1 MKKWELSFPDKKII
15 SEIAIKCG
23 VSTLTASVLA
33 ARGYT
38 SPESVIESLQTEKL
52 SDPFL
57 ICDMEAAVDIINS
70 AVENGEEICI
80 YGDYDCDGVMATVI
94 LYSYLSEIGADVVY
108 YIPER
113 SDGYGLNK
121 NAIKS
126 IADDGV
132 NLIITVDNGIT
143 AIAESEYVY
152 ELGMRLIVTD
162 HHQPGDI
169 LPKAEAVVDPHRAD
183 CLSPFKLLC
192 GAGVALKLIAALE
205 GGDYTVPL
213 EQFGDLA
220 AIATVADIVSLTG
233 ENRFLVSYGMNLIE
247 NTDRPSVAALKKVC
261 GLEDKPIDSN
271 SIGFGIAPRINAA
284 GRFGSPRTA
293 VKLFLCEDFEEAE
306 SLAEELNR
314 LNNERKETENNIM
327 NEINEII
334 NSDPMIVRQRVIFLC
349 GKNWHHG
356 VIGIVASKILEKYGK
371 PCFIASE
378 SNGEIRGS
386 ARSILGFSVFD
397 ALTYCAESLE
407 KFGGHPGAGGFTV
420 KEGKN
425 ELFNKLLQEY
435 AAANHSIMPDYIIK
449 PDVMLNP
456 VEIRA
461 ENVNGLKIL
470 EPFGCDNEKPTFY
483 IKKALVLDIISIKDG
498 LHCKLRLKY
507 GTASFNAFLFRT
519 NISELKISRNDICDF
534 IVTLDTYSFKGTEY
548 ISAVIKD
555 YCFEPETINKNIADE
570 KVFEA
575 ALRNESLSPSLCSRL
590 IPSRDIAAA
599 VYKRIPDGGIS
610 ADLLYSR
617 LNSKSVNYGQFL
629 TAVEAMRQF
638 KLISFFPSD
647 NTIKRLTVKNKV
659 DLMSSPI
666 IFILSQNL

>member
-1 MKKWELSFPDKKII
+1 MKKWELSFPDKKTV
-15 SEIAIKCG
+15 SEITIKCG
-23 VSTLTASVLA
+23 VTTLTASVLA

-38 SPESVIESLQTEKL
+38 SPESVMESLQTEEL

-57 ICDMEAAVDIINS
+57 ICDMDVAADIINRS
-70 AVENGEEICI
+70 VEDGEKICI

-143 AIAESEYVY
+143 AITESEYVY
-152 ELGMRLIVTD
+152 ELGMKLIVTD
-162 HHQPGDI
+162 HHQPGDV
-169 LPKAEAVVDPHRAD
+169 LPKAEAIIDPHRSD
-183 CLSPFKLLC
+183 CLSPFKFLC

-205 GGDYTVPL
+205 DGDYTIPL
-213 EQFGDLA
+213 EQFGDFA

-233 ENRFLVSYGMNLIE
+233 ENRFIVSYGMNLIE
-247 NTDRPSVAALKKVC
+247 NTDRPSIAALKKVC
-261 GLEDKPIDSN
+261 GLEDKPIDSH

-293 VKLFLCEDFEEAE
+293 IKLFLSEDFEEAE
-306 SLAEELNR
+306 IIAEELNR
-314 LNNERKETENNIM
+314 SNNERKETENKIM
-327 NEINEII
+327 NEITEII
-334 NSDPMIVRQRVIFLC
+334 NSDPMIIRQRVIFIC
-349 GKNWHHG
+349 GKNWHYG
-356 VIGIVASKILEKYGK
+356 VIGIVASKILEQYGK

-386 ARSILGFSVFD
+386 ARSISGFSVFG
-397 ALTYCAESLE
+397 ALTYCSEVLE
-407 KFGGHPGAGGFTV
+407 KFGGHLGAGGFTV
-420 KEGKN
+420 KEGMT

-435 AAANHSIMPDYIIK
+435 AKANHSIMPDYVIK
-449 PDVMLNP
+449 PDVMLTP
-456 VEIRA
+456 A
-461 ENVNGLKIL
+461 EVQAANVNGLKIL

-483 IKKALVLDIISIKDG
+483 IKKALVSNITSIKEG

-507 GTASFNAFLFRT
+507 GSTSFNAFLFRT
-519 NISELKISRNDICDF
+519 NINDIKISQNNICDF

-548 ISAVIKD
+548 VSAVIKD
-555 YCFEPETINKNIADE
+555 YCFDPETVNKNIVEE

-575 ALRNESLSPSLCSRL
+575 ALRKEDLSPTLCKQIL
-590 IPSRDIAAA
+590 PSRDIAAA
-599 VYKRIPDGGIS
+599 VYKRIPDEGIR

-617 LNSKSVNYGQFL
+617 LNSEFVNYGKFL
-629 TAVEAMRQF
+629 TAVEAMRQS
-638 KLISFFPSD
+638 KLISFFPPD
-647 NTIKRLTVKNKV
+647 NMIKRLVVKNKV

-666 IFILSQNL
+666 ISILNQNL